1 MNSIYKKGDIHERG
15 CRLFTFMQVYLQR
28 ILKRRYGLY
37 RRRTSLFLK
46 GMMKMTDLDQIKE
59 LQERRTQLQVKY
71 QSLKAEAIKAMVA
84 ASDESRAIMLEFD
97 SLSKEIQNINQEIY
111 NLEYADE
118 IKAEQE
124 RKARAEAEK
133 LAAEREKNEKERQR
147 LQTLKA
153 EIEEQAEKLKGKKKT
168 SIEHFNSAAEKV
180 LDILKVQLTPS
191 TMCVEPNDA
200 FTKSVFKASKSAYK
214 ALLRGK
220 FYNVKEKRK
229 TKKKDPVFSKLEIQN
244 VEGYDNDLPLNEFD
258 RAVLGI
264 IISEYLA
271 DNLYTTVNIIH
282 RALIGRPGQGLKG
295 FYPKK
300 DQKKSIVDSVIKL
313 MSTVVDFSGVNDSLK
328 EMKYTDKD
336 GNEITFRASN
346 LLLADIIDAKINGQ
360 EMEGVIF
367 FKQNS
372 PLFQIADA
380 KDQVIRYPHALLNV
394 PNQNNTP
401 LVISLKN
408 YVMRRICE
416 IKLHKNLT
424 PTITFNDVFSK
435 CRLGK
440 VSHDQQYNARN
451 VIIKFLEHLKGQKF
465 ITDFEVKKRGN
476 TIYGVTFVF

>member
-1 MNSIYKKGDIHERG
+1 MNDLDIINELNER
-15 CRLFTFMQVYLQR
+15 RSQLQAKYTS
-28 ILKRRYGLY
+28 LKSDMLKAMSSGSDSDLY
-37 RRRTSLFLK
+37 RSI
-46 GMMKMTDLDQIKE
+46 M
-59 LQERRTQLQVKY
+59 
-71 QSLKAEAIKAMVA
+71 AEFGTLSQAIQAVN
-84 ASDESRAIMLEFD
+84 E
-97 SLSKEIQNINQEIY
+97 QIY
-111 NLEYADE
+111 NIEHADE

-124 RKARAEAEK
+124 RKARELADREKRLQEAKLAEEQRKAQL
-133 LAAEREKNEKERQR
+133 LAAERAKADAEQKAKEAAKVKINAQ
-147 LQTLKA
+147 
-153 EIEEQAEKLKGKKKT
+153 ESKLNGKKT
-168 SIEHFNSAAEKV
+168 SVEQLQDHADQLI
-180 LDILKVQLTPS
+180 DILKVQITPS
-191 TMCVEPNDA
+191 TMCVEPND
-200 FTKSVFKASKSAYK
+200 VFIKTVFNACHSAYK

-244 VEGYDNDLPLNEFD
+244 VEGYDNDLPLNEYD

-264 IISEYLA
+264 IISEYLV

-336 GNEITFRASN
+336 GNEISLRASN

-394 PNQNNTP
+394 PNQNNNP
-401 LVISLKN
+401 LVISLKK

>member
-1 MNSIYKKGDIHERG
+1 MNDLDIINELNER
-15 CRLFTFMQVYLQR
+15 RSQLQAKYTS
-28 ILKRRYGLY
+28 LKSDMLKAMSSGSDSDLY
-37 RRRTSLFLK
+37 RSI
-46 GMMKMTDLDQIKE
+46 M
-59 LQERRTQLQVKY
+59 
-71 QSLKAEAIKAMVA
+71 AEFGTLSQAIQAVN
-84 ASDESRAIMLEFD
+84 E
-97 SLSKEIQNINQEIY
+97 QIY
-111 NLEYADE
+111 NIEHADE

-124 RKARAEAEK
+124 RKARELADREKRLQEAKLAEEQRKAQL
-133 LAAEREKNEKERQR
+133 LAAERAKADAEQKAKEAAKVKINAQ
-147 LQTLKA
+147 
-153 EIEEQAEKLKGKKKT
+153 ESKLNGKKT
-168 SIEHFNSAAEKV
+168 SVEQLQDHADQLI
-180 LDILKVQLTPS
+180 DILKVQITPS
-191 TMCVEPNDA
+191 TMCVEPND
-200 FTKSVFKASKSAYK
+200 VFIKTVFNACPSAYK

-244 VEGYDNDLPLNEFD
+244 VEGYDNDLPLNEYD

-264 IISEYLA
+264 IISEYLV

-394 PNQNNTP
+394 PNQNNNP
-401 LVISLKN
+401 LVISLKK

-476 TIYGVTFVF
+476 TIYGVTFTF

>member
-1 MNSIYKKGDIHERG
+1 MNDLDIIKDLHER
-15 CRLFTFMQVYLQR
+15 RSQLQAKYTS
-28 ILKRRYGLY
+28 LKSDMLKAMASGSDSDLY
-37 RRRTSLFLK
+37 RSI
-46 GMMKMTDLDQIKE
+46 M
-59 LQERRTQLQVKY
+59 
-71 QSLKAEAIKAMVA
+71 AE
-84 ASDESRAIMLEFD
+84 FGT
-97 SLSKEIQNINQEIY
+97 LSQEIQAVNEQIY
-111 NLEYADE
+111 NIEHADE

-124 RKARAEAEK
+124 RKARELADREKRLQEAKLAEEQRKAQL
-133 LAAEREKNEKERQR
+133 LAAERAKADAEQKAKEAAKVKINAQ
-147 LQTLKA
+147 
-153 EIEEQAEKLKGKKKT
+153 ESKLNGKKT
-168 SIEHFNSAAEKV
+168 SVEQLQDHADQLI
-180 LDILKVQLTPS
+180 DILKVQITPS
-191 TMCVEPNDA
+191 TMCVEPND
-200 FTKSVFKASKSAYK
+200 VFIKTVFNACHSAYK

-244 VEGYDNDLPLNEFD
+244 VEGYDNDLPLNEYD

-264 IISEYLA
+264 IISEYLV

-328 EMKYTDKD
+328 AMKYTDKD

-394 PNQNNTP
+394 PNQNNNP
-401 LVISLKN
+401 LVISLKK

-416 IKLHKNLT
+416 IKLHKNLA
-424 PTITFNDVFSK
+424 PTITFHDVFSK

-451 VIIKFLEHLKGQKF
+451 VIIKFLEHLKVQKF